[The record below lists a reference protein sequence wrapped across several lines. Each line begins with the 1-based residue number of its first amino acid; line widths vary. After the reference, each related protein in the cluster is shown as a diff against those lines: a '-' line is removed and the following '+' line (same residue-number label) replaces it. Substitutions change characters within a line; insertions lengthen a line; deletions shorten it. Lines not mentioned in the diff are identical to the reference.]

1 MDLGIWMCRCRKETP
16 DHKKKL
22 LFDDSDKFRRKG
34 LGLGGNNRRKGKQLT
49 MEFVKPKQ
57 QQEET
62 RVKYSKF
69 QARGFIQLS
78 K

>member
-1 MDLGIWMCRCRKETP
+1 MWIWEYGCVAAARKLQTI
-16 DHKKKL
+16 KKL

-69 QARGFIQLS
+69 
-78 K
+78 